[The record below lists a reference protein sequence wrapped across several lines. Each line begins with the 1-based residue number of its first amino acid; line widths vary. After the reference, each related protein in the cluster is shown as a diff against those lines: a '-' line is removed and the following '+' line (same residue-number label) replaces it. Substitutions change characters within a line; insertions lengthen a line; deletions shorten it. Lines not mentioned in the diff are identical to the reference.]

1 MKKLATALSTYF
13 DWFYLPDIT
22 LSDIIEIIILSYL
35 IYNVMLWFK
44 KTRAWTLFKG
54 IVVIAVFMCFAAVFQ
69 LNTILWLIKNTI
81 SVGIIAVIVL
91 FQPELRRALEELGR
105 KNIISEVLIRDDRS
119 DRKDRVN
126 DNTIQELVAATTD
139 LSKNKTGALIVIEQ
153 DVALG
158 EYEST
163 GISVDAAISKQL
175 LVNIFEHNTPLHDGA
190 VIIRNNRVL
199 AATCYLP
206 LTGRT
211 DLNKDL
217 GTRHRA
223 AVGISEVSDSMTI
236 IVSEETGTISIA
248 HTGTLYRNLDPE
260 MLRKHLTSLQ
270 VKAVETKRF
279 KRRKGGK
286 KNEKQNK
293 EQNAQ

>member
-1 MKKLATALSTYF
+1 MNNFGTTSVYF
-13 DWFYLPDIT
+13 DWFYIPGIT
-22 LSDIIEIIILSYL
+22 LTDIIEIVILSYL
-35 IYNVMLWFK
+35 FYNVMLWFK

-54 IVVIAVFMCFAAVFQ
+54 IVVIAIFVGIAALFK
-69 LNTILWLIKNTI
+69 LNTILWIIKNTI

-105 KNIISEVLIRDDRS
+105 KKIFYDVLTRDDKNIRDERL
-119 DRKDRVN
+119 N
-126 DNTIQELVAATTD
+126 NHTIHEIVAAAVD

-163 GISVDAAISKQL
+163 GINIDAAISKQL

-206 LTGRT
+206 LTGRN

-223 AVGISEVSDSMTI
+223 AVGISEVSDSMTV
-236 IVSEETGTISIA
+236 IVSEETGTISVA

-260 MLRKHLTSLQ
+260 MLRKQLSSLQ
-270 VKAVETKRF
+270 VKDVESRRF

-286 KNEKQNK
+286 KNEKQSK
-293 EQNAQ
+293 KQSAE